1 MTQDK
6 ALRNHLV
13 TLLKGEGAHVPV
25 ETALAD
31 LAPELRGR
39 RPKGADHS
47 PWELLEHMRIA
58 LWDILEFMRN
68 PEHVSP
74 EFPSGYWP
82 AHAAPA
88 EAAAWEASVQELH
101 QILAELRKLAGDESK
116 DLHARIP
123 HGEGQTMLRELLVAA
138 DHTAY
143 HTGQLVLTRKL
154 LGAWE

>member
-1 MTQDK
+1 MTHDK

-25 ETALAD
+25 EMALAD

-39 RPKGADHS
+39 RPKGAEHS

-68 PEHVSP
+68 PGHVSP

-88 EAAAWEASVQELH
+88 DAAAWEASVQALH
-101 QILAELRKLAGDESK
+101 RNLAELRKLAGDESK
-116 DLHARIP
+116 DLYARIP

-154 LGAWE
+154 LGAWG